1 MIALLPISMPGGR
14 TVAGAL
20 ELAVQRVNAD
30 PSLLPGLTLKYTYGD
45 SGCSGPKAMTALAH
59 LLAAKISG
67 GHRFGEVD
75 AVLGPYCS
83 VGCEQTG
90 FVTAGGNHA
99 QISYGTHI

>member
-1 MIALLPISMPGGR
+1 MHTCGAAAEVAAEVNMIALLPISMPGGR

-59 LLAAKISG
+59 L
-67 GHRFGEVD
+67 
-75 AVLGPYCS
+75 
-83 VGCEQTG
+83 
-90 FVTAGGNHA
+90 
-99 QISYGTHI
+99 